1 MSDTSRYHYHVTRL
15 DLDRFTLR
23 PAERDAR
30 GTAYDAK
37 HLVGVRVI
45 VMIGEDPVH
54 PRAAPAVLREQF
66 LAARGVQI
74 RLCESLRVYE
84 ER

>member
-1 MSDTSRYHYHVTRL
+1 MCWRTVEANVRAVDTTVVAVTRL

-37 HLVGVRVI
+37 HLVGVRVV
-45 VMIGEDPVH
+45 VMI
-54 PRAAPAVLREQF
+54 
-66 LAARGVQI
+66 
-74 RLCESLRVYE
+74 
-84 ER
+84 